1 MLLNQQAWLATWL
14 ASRKNLSTDAT
25 VIISAPDS
33 VRPLGIADLKLEKF
47 QAHHQDGI
55 LFCFDNVTSKPK
67 SWTEL
72 GHLVAWS
79 SEFLT
84 ALETNKQG
92 LAVLELLRGT
102 NSEYPISVA
111 NFHVEE
117 AINVVQSAIS
127 FELGLDM
134 QHPDTRGQNYGLEN
148 VLIEDSINLHDIIR
162 QVFTCLFSKCAVNLV
177 VKSNQFFSAAL
188 TAYIV
193 DLMYESGATNS
204 EVKCIAF
211 ERRDS
216 IGNERFIKCL
226 GANRS
231 SKLSTIA
238 AVFKQTDTFAAAQG
252 IIESYFREQYQN
264 LIVLVEE
271 SAYER
276 FVKDWQRYYSHAIH
290 IGSRYDSRT
299 TVVDTLN
306 SKVQIDLSAID
317 IKASHKMS
325 GHVINVLKFRTLSE
339 LCSLLGNLR
348 KVPYMSVW
356 NDDVLLSREFCLRM
370 SLCNEFW
377 LNHVPRSLS
386 GRKFPY
392 DMLNYYSDKAAEDM
406 TNIYNS
412 VNAQFADELE
422 QLKRLQTTFT
432 KKDSRLK
439 TMLILQAFTSLVTK
453 SKSLKNGASVTEAL
467 NRLKRFQLG
476 SLQRISTLEPE
487 DSRIETVMKPVGI
500 AIFLVREE
508 SQVKSKA
515 VLVEFIFK
523 NLLLG
528 NAVLVVCPANTLGV
542 KFSFENDHVIPFKM
556 VHESMPD
563 ISRLSL
569 DNSIEEN
576 ESVVKKQCPKNT
588 YAIEILPEMNSETC
602 EAMTI
607 ALGSRATSIWYPNAE
622 QAKYW

>member
-1 MLLNQQAWLATWL
+1 MLLNQQALLATWL
-14 ASRKNLSTDAT
+14 ASRKPLNTDAT

-33 VRPLGIADLKLEKF
+33 IRPLGIPDLALEKF
-47 QAHHQDGI
+47 QPIHQDGI

-72 GHLVAWS
+72 GHLVSWS
-79 SEFLT
+79 SKFLT
-84 ALETNKQG
+84 ALEDNKQV
-92 LAVLELLRGT
+92 LVVLELLRGT
-102 NSEYPISVA
+102 SSEYPISVA

-117 AINVVQSAIS
+117 AIKVVQSAIS
-127 FELGLDM
+127 FELGLEM
-134 QHPDTRGQNYGLEN
+134 QHPDTRAHNYALEN
-148 VLIEDSINLHDIIR
+148 ILIEESTALHDIIR
-162 QVFTCLFSKCAVNLV
+162 QVFSCLYSKCAVNLI

-188 TAYIV
+188 TAYLV
-193 DLMYESGATNS
+193 DLMHESGAANS

-216 IGNERFIKCL
+216 IGNEKFIKCL

-231 SKLSTIA
+231 SKLSIIA
-238 AVFKQTDTFAAAQG
+238 TVFKQTDTFAAAQG
-252 IIESYFREQYQN
+252 IIESYFREQFQN

-290 IGSRYDSRT
+290 IGSRADSRT

-325 GHVINVLKFRTLSE
+325 GFVINVLKFRTLGE
-339 LCSLLGNLR
+339 LCSLLGTLR
-348 KVPYMSVW
+348 KVPHMSVW
-356 NDDVLLSREFCLRM
+356 NDDILLSREFCLRM
-370 SLCNEFW
+370 NICNEFW
-377 LNHVPRSLS
+377 LNHVPKSLA
-386 GRKFPY
+386 GRKFPR
-392 DMLNYYSDKAAEDM
+392 DMLNYYSEKVAEDM
-406 TNIYNS
+406 TNVYNS

-422 QLKRLQTTFT
+422 QLKKVQTTFI
-432 KKDSRLK
+432 KKDARLK

-453 SKSLKNGASVTEAL
+453 SKSLKNGSSVTEAV

-476 SLQRISTLEPE
+476 NLQRISTQEPG
-487 DSRIETVMKPVGI
+487 DSRIETLLKPVGI

-515 VLVEFIFK
+515 VLVELIFK

-528 NAVLVVCPANTLGV
+528 NAVLLVCPANTLGV
-542 KFSFENDHVIPFKM
+542 KFTFDNDHVIPYKM
-556 VHESMPD
+556 VHESIPD

-569 DNSIEEN
+569 ENTIEMS
-576 ESVVKKQCPKNT
+576 ESLTRKQCPKNA

-602 EAMTI
+602 EAISI
-607 ALGSRATSIWYPNAE
+607 ALGSRATSIWYPDAE